1 MGQSELHKTIQLS
14 SRSVIRDKNSLEDIN
29 KLFDEIN
36 QKIKTAIEGEANK
49 NQFIYYNYSKP
60 KFNIINQKELEINVE
75 LGTGN
80 KPFTFNYN
88 NGILRM
94 LLFRPIKF
102 SNQVDLNEKLEIVKL
117 DNINRLRGLNELTII
132 QEVPP
137 IFKLIDQDEKSVETF
152 STPQT
157 ESINL
162 SDIFPYR
169 SISNLEE
176 NTLIYNVGLLVMKPD
191 LKNDQWKNVVDQY
204 NRKNEVAVNV
214 NPSKKTLSKNEVIQ
228 KQTVSKLSEFDAF
241 LSHFNTSDKLFI
253 KKILKMNEDPYNVL
267 FSVCG
272 KGVRKCKW
280 CGKNYAFNKI
290 YKSIIS
296 YVRYLNFH
304 VDNFNYDESDIL
316 KEVKYLRP
324 YINEIKSGKY
334 YFCEEDLYSLGGK
347 GFCSKKCEFEF
358 R

>member
-1 MGQSELHKTIQLS
+1 
-14 SRSVIRDKNSLEDIN
+14 
-29 KLFDEIN
+29 
-36 QKIKTAIEGEANK
+36 
-49 NQFIYYNYSKP
+49 
-60 KFNIINQKELEINVE
+60 
-75 LGTGN
+75 
-80 KPFTFNYN
+80 
-88 NGILRM
+88 M

-102 SNQVDLNEKLEIVKL
+102 SNQVDLGKELEIVKQ
-117 DNINRLRGLNELTII
+117 DNIKRLKGLNELIII
-132 QEVPP
+132 QEDPY
-137 IFKLIDQDEKSVETF
+137 IFKLIDQKVKSVETF

-176 NTLIYNVGLLVMKPD
+176 NTLIYNVGLLVLKPD
-191 LKNDQWKNVVDQY
+191 LKDDQWKNVVDQY
-204 NRKNEVAVNV
+204 NRKNEVLVSDNL
-214 NPSKKTLSKNEVIQ
+214 SKKTLSKSESIQ
-228 KQTVSKLSEFDAF
+228 KQTISKLSEFDAF
-241 LSHFNTSDKLFI
+241 LSHFTTADKLFI
-253 KKILKMNEDPYNVL
+253 KKILKMNEDPYNRL

-280 CGKNYAFNKI
+280 CGENYTFNKL

-296 YVRYLNFH
+296 HVRSLLYSH

-316 KEVKYLRP
+316 KQVKYLRP

-334 YFCEEDLYSLGGK
+334 YFCEEDIFSIGGR
-347 GFCSKKCEFEF
+347 GFCSKKCEFNF